1 MMIQCVTRVR
11 SIRIVENLKWF
22 HQFRSFHKNRT
33 PPDNAPTLNEN
44 DEWLNQLNRN
54 SCNDGF
60 IQPTT
65 IRNPF
70 KSYKSAKR
78 ITFDITET
86 SGKYG
91 NNIKVTSALS
101 NFSSMNYL
109 KQLNRKN
116 NRKQLYRQGNFQ
128 DTKIIYCRS
137 GSGGDGCVSFFRDAN
152 RRVGPPDGGDGGHGG
167 NIYIQA
173 VKGLNSLT
181 KLSTRYVAP
190 DGQPGRAGQLDGAKG
205 KDILIKVPVGSTI
218 RWCMN
223 PKLVR
228 NKVARIMGSYLNMST
243 SSVSLKDALKHEKVT
258 LDCIKTDPRISPSIK
273 LLREYYS
280 NCESGSDLGNVSKDW
295 IFKDKPLEYHMEK
308 QWFVDLNDRMKQ
320 YDRNLMLEERMN
332 DVFPLYGID
341 LGMDTTG
348 PIRLLN
354 GGQGGLGNMH
364 FLTSMIRNPRF
375 AKRGRPGLE
384 CWFLVELKIIADIG
398 LIGFPNAGKSTILN
412 RISNARPK
420 IGHWE
425 FTTLTP
431 SIGTV
436 SPGATA
442 GLDDTFTVADIPG
455 IVKDAHLDRGM
466 GLEFLKHIERSKCWC
481 FVLSLASEDPL
492 QDFTTLLDEVG
503 GIENVNKRNVL
514 VVANKADLARS
525 PNSVAR
531 YEKLSQFCNEY
542 KWDILP
548 ISALENHNIDLL
560 IHKMKK
566 CVTSM

>member
-1 MMIQCVTRVR
+1 MMSQYIKRTRSLR
-11 SIRIVENLKWF
+11 SLERSTWF
-22 HQFRSFHKNRT
+22 RQFRYIHRNGN

-44 DEWLNQLNRN
+44 DEWLNRLNQN
-54 SCNDGF
+54 PYNNDD
-60 IQPTT
+60 T
-65 IRNPF
+65 ILRTSIGNPF
-70 KSYKSAKR
+70 KSYKPAKR
-78 ITFDITET
+78 IDFEIVET
-86 SGKYG
+86 TGRYDH
-91 NNIKVTSALS
+91 NIKVTSSLS

-109 KQLNRKN
+109 KQLDRQRNRE
-116 NRKQLYRQGNFQ
+116 QLYRQGNFQ

-137 GSGGDGCVSFFRDAN
+137 GYGGDGCVSFCRDAN

-181 KLSTRYVAP
+181 KLKTRYVAP
-190 DGQPGRAGQLDGAKG
+190 DGQPGQADQLDGAKG

-218 RWCMN
+218 RWCMD

-228 NKVARIMGSYLNMST
+228 DRVSQRMRSQLNIPASST
-243 SSVSLKDALKHEKVT
+243 SLRDILKDEKVT
-258 LDCIKTDPRISPSIK
+258 LDCIKTGPQISPNIK
-273 LLREYYS
+273 LTREY
-280 NCESGSDLGNVSKDW
+280 DLGSETETDLKDISQSW
-295 IFKDKPLEYHMEK
+295 IFKDKTLEYHMEK
-308 QWFVDLNDRMKQ
+308 QWFVDLNNKMKH
-320 YDRNLMLEERMN
+320 YDRNLMFEERKD

-341 LGMDTTG
+341 LDIDTTG
-348 PIRLLN
+348 PIRLLK

-375 AKRGRPGLE
+375 AKKGRPGLE

-412 RISNARPK
+412 RISNARPR

-436 SPGATA
+436 SSGIIGA
-442 GLDDTFTVADIPG
+442 DDTFTVADIPG

-481 FVLSLASEDPL
+481 FVLSLESKDPL
-492 QDFTTLLDEVG
+492 QDFTTLIDEVG
-503 GIENVNKRNVL
+503 GIENVTKREVL
-514 VVANKADLARS
+514 VVANKADLTESSDTIAK
-525 PNSVAR
+525 
-531 YEKLSQFCNEY
+531 YEKLSQFCNEHE
-542 KWDILP
+542 WDVLP
-548 ISALENHNIDLL
+548 ISALKNHNIDLL
-560 IHKMKK
+560 VHKMKK
-566 CVTSM
+566 CVTTI